1 MCSVYISDAVMF
13 LTSVSTNLIYKG
25 GKGNTNFTW
34 ATNQQLCSICRVNGL
49 FLPTL
54 RQKAK
59 SATGAGLLPAGILT
73 AEFNNNAMM
82 KTRL

>member
-1 MCSVYISDAVMF
+1 MQISR
-13 LTSVSTNLIYKG
+13 
-25 GKGNTNFTW
+25 
-34 ATNQQLCSICRVNGL
+34 ATNQQLYSICQVHFL

-59 SATGAGLLPAGILT
+59 SATGAGLLPAGMLA

-82 KTRL
+82 KTHL